1 MTRLRAVPLSM
12 IGLAAAVLVTG
23 VLISLNAIGQ
33 PTHDERDHAD
43 SREAGHDDHAVH
55 DETSSAAGVH
65 EETHDGREDH
75 GEESEEG
82 VVELSPESVHAADIH
97 VTALKAEILPEVI
110 SAPGEIQIDQYR
122 SAEVTPLIDA
132 VVVKRH
138 ARLGDE
144 VKAGQPLITLASIE
158 VAAAQGELR
167 IVANE
172 WQRVRK
178 LGRGVVSAKHY
189 VRARV
194 AYEQGRQK
202 LGAYGLDNKQINAV
216 VTRRMKVA
224 LGQFQLNAPVS
235 GTVLRDDFRVG
246 QRIKAGHSLFLI
258 ADERRVWVEANL
270 PPLQADPIEIGAPA
284 RVKIGGHWD
293 EGRVIQ
299 KHHLLDEQTRTVRVR
314 IAVRPGDKHH
324 HAGEFV
330 QVAIAARVDHAEPTL
345 AVPESALVQD
355 EEGNWTVF
363 VELNPG
369 HFKQTRIRRG
379 TTRGKQIPISG
390 IAEGTPVVTKG
401 AFYLG
406 AELAKSGFEIHSH

>member
-1 MTRLRAVPLSM
+1 MKRFRPIPVLM
-12 IGLAAAVLVTG
+12 IVFAAAVLMVAALTSPDATG
-23 VLISLNAIGQ
+23 Q
-33 PTHDERDHAD
+33 HTHVESDHGD
-43 SREAGHDDHAVH
+43 RHEEKHDDHEDH
-55 DETSSAAGVH
+55 DETSAGEAAA
-65 EETHDGREDH
+65 H
-75 GEESEEG
+75 GEESEGG
-82 VVELSPESVHAADIH
+82 VVELSAGSIRAADIH
-97 VTALKAEILPEVI
+97 VTTLKLEILPEFI
-110 SAPGEIQIDQYR
+110 FAPGEIQLDQYR

-144 VKAGQPLITLASIE
+144 VQAGQPLITLTSIE

-178 LGRGVVSAKHY
+178 LGKGAISAKRY
-189 VRARV
+189 VQARV
-194 AYEQGRQK
+194 AYEQGRLK
-202 LGAYGLDNKQINAV
+202 LSAYGLDNKQINAV
-216 VTRRMKVA
+216 LSRRLKVA

-246 QRIKAGHSLFLI
+246 QRIQAGQSLFLI

-270 PPLQADPIEIGAPA
+270 HPIQARHIEIGAPA
-284 RVKIGGHWD
+284 QVNIGGHWH
-293 EGRVIQ
+293 EGKVIQ
-299 KHHLLDEQTRTVRVR
+299 KHHLLNEQTRTIPVR
-314 IAVRPGDKHH
+314 IAVKPRGEHH

-330 QVAIAARVDHAEPTL
+330 QVAIAARADHAEPTL

-363 VELNPG
+363 VEFEPG
-369 HFKQTRIRRG
+369 HFKQTRILRG
-379 TTRGKQIPISG
+379 TTRGKRISISG
-390 IAEGTPVVTKG
+390 IAEGTPVVTEG

>member
-1 MTRLRAVPLSM
+1 M
-12 IGLAAAVLVTG
+12 IVTGAAVLVIAALTSSDATG
-23 VLISLNAIGQ
+23 QRVE
-33 PTHDERDHAD
+33 DDH
-43 SREAGHDDHAVH
+43 AGHDEPV
-55 DETSSAAGVH
+55 SGQAG
-65 EETHDGREDH
+65 H
-75 GEESEEG
+75 GEEPAGG
-82 VVELSPESVHAADIH
+82 VVELSAESIHAADIH
-97 VTALKAEILPEVI
+97 VATLKAEVLPEVI
-110 SAPGEIQIDQYR
+110 SAPGEIQLDQYR

-132 VVVKRH
+132 IVVKRH

-158 VAAAQGELR
+158 VAAAQGQLR

-172 WQRVRK
+172 WQRVRR
-178 LGRGVVSAKHY
+178 LGRGVVSAKRY

-194 AYEQGRQK
+194 AYEQGRLK
-202 LGAYGLDNKQINAV
+202 LRAYGLDNKQINAV
-216 VTRRMKVA
+216 VNRRMTVA

-235 GTVLRDDFRVG
+235 GTVLHDDFRVG

-270 PPLQADPIEIGAPA
+270 PPHQADHIQIGVPA
-284 RVKIGGHWD
+284 RVNIDGHWYQ
-293 EGRVIQ
+293 GKVIQ
-299 KHHLLDEQTRTVRVR
+299 KHNLLDEQTRTVRVR
-314 IAVRPGDKHH
+314 IAVTPGVEHH

-330 QVAIAARVDHAEPTL
+330 QVAITARADGAKPTL

-363 VELNPG
+363 VEFQSG
-369 HFKQTRIRRG
+369 HFKQTRVHRG
-379 TTRGKQIPISG
+379 TTRGQKIAISG

-406 AELAKSGFEIHSH
+406 AELAKSGFAQSD

>member
-1 MTRLRAVPLSM
+1 MKRLRAVPPSM
-12 IGLAAAVLVTG
+12 MALAAAILAIAALT
-23 VLISLNAIGQ
+23 SLPASGQ
-33 PTHDERDHAD
+33 RAPVETDDHGDSHEARHEDHDGSPSKAGADEARRDER
-43 SREAGHDDHAVH
+43 G
-55 DETSSAAGVH
+55 
-65 EETHDGREDH
+65 DH
-75 GEESEEG
+75 GEEAEGG
-82 VVELSPESVHAADIH
+82 VVELSAESIQAADIH
-97 VTALKAEILPEVI
+97 VTALKAEFLPEII
-110 SAPGEIQIDQYR
+110 SAPGEIRLDQYR

-132 VVVKRH
+132 VVIKRH
-138 ARLGDE
+138 AKLGDE

-172 WQRVRK
+172 WQRVRR
-178 LGRGVVSAKHY
+178 LGRGVVSAKRY
-189 VRARV
+189 IQARV
-194 AYEQGRQK
+194 AYEQSRLK
-202 LGAYGLDNKQINAV
+202 LSAYGLDNKQINAIA
-216 VTRRMKVA
+216 THRMKVA

-235 GTVLRDDFRVG
+235 GTVVRDDFRVG

-270 PPLQADPIEIGAPA
+270 PPLQADHIEIGVPA
-284 RVKIGGHWD
+284 RINIGGDWHP
-293 EGRVIQ
+293 GKVIQ

-314 IAVRPGDKHH
+314 IGVTPRGEHH

-330 QVAIAARVDHAEPTL
+330 QVAIAAQGDNAKPTL

-355 EEGNWTVF
+355 DEGNWTVF

-369 HFKQTRIRRG
+369 HFKRTRVHRG
-379 TTRGKQIPISG
+379 TTRGKKIAISG
-390 IAEGTPVVTKG
+390 IPEGTPVVTEG

>member
-1 MTRLRAVPLSM
+1 M
-12 IGLAAAVLVTG
+12 IVTGAAVLVIAALTSSDATG
-23 VLISLNAIGQ
+23 QRVE
-33 PTHDERDHAD
+33 DDHAD
-43 SREAGHDDHAVH
+43 H
-55 DETSSAAGVH
+55 DEPVSGQAG
-65 EETHDGREDH
+65 H
-75 GEESEEG
+75 GEEPAGG
-82 VVELSPESVHAADIH
+82 VVELSAESIQAADIH
-97 VTALKAEILPEVI
+97 VATLKAEVLPEVI
-110 SAPGEIQIDQYR
+110 SAPGEIQLDQYR

-132 VVVKRH
+132 IVVKRH

-158 VAAAQGELR
+158 VAAAQGQLR

-172 WQRVRK
+172 WQRVRR
-178 LGRGVVSAKHY
+178 LGRGVVSAKRY

-194 AYEQGRQK
+194 AYEQGRLK
-202 LGAYGLDNKQINAV
+202 LRAYGLDNKQINAV
-216 VTRRMKVA
+216 VNRRMTVA

-235 GTVLRDDFRVG
+235 GTVLHDDFRVG

-270 PPLQADPIEIGAPA
+270 PPHQADHIQIGVPA
-284 RVKIGGHWD
+284 RVNIDGHWYQ
-293 EGRVIQ
+293 GKVIQ
-299 KHHLLDEQTRTVRVR
+299 KHNLLDEQTRTVRVR
-314 IAVRPGDKHH
+314 IAVTPGVEHH

-330 QVAIAARVDHAEPTL
+330 QVAITARADGAKPTL

-363 VELNPG
+363 VEFQSG
-369 HFKQTRIRRG
+369 HFKQTRVHRG
-379 TTRGKQIPISG
+379 TTRGQKIAISG

-406 AELAKSGFEIHSH
+406 AELAKSGFAQSD